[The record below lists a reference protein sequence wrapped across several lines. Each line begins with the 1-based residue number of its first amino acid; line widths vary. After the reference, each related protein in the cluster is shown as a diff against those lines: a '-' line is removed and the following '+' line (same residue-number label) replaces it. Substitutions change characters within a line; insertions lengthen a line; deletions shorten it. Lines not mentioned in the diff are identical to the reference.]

1 MSCPLPIFIT
11 CTSYCIHGISVCEV
25 HVLNTC
31 TSCLFYKKI
40 ISSSHIKMVK
50 WSIDYVETW
59 ILRVILHV
67 THAISGN
74 KIEETST

>member
-1 MSCPLPIFIT
+1 M
-11 CTSYCIHGISVCEV
+11 
-25 HVLNTC
+25 
-31 TSCLFYKKI
+31 
-40 ISSSHIKMVK
+40 ISSSHIKMVN

-59 ILRVILHV
+59 IIRVISHV